1 MHRVKYFQKWSM
13 TEIESEI
20 NDFIRYHE
28 HTVKII
34 NIAITV
40 KENLLYEALVAY
52 EIN

>member
-28 HTVKII
+28 YTIKII
-34 NIAITV
+34 DIAITV

-52 EIN
+52 EIK

>member
-13 TEIESEI
+13 SEIESEI
-20 NDFIRYHE
+20 NDFIINHK

-34 NIAITV
+34 NMAITV

-52 EIN
+52 KIN